1 VTIDLSVLGPP
12 VQIAY
17 AVPDV
22 DAAASRWAAEFGA
35 GPFFIRRHIEGH
47 EIVYRGA
54 PAVFDHSSAYGQWG
68 PLMVELIQDHG
79 TGPSV
84 VRERY
89 GANETG
95 LHHVAFVVTNLGAA
109 TDHLE
114 SLGFELAMSARST
127 NTRYHFMDT
136 VSTLG
141 HMVELYERSDRLEG
155 FYALVRD
162 AAVGWTGND
171 PLRQV

>member
-22 DAAASRWAAEFGA
+22 DAAAARWVADFGA
-35 GPFFIRRHIEGH
+35 GPFFIRRHIEGND
-47 EIVYRGA
+47 IVYRGE
-54 PAVFDHSSAYGQWG
+54 PAAFDHSSAYGQWG

-89 GANETG
+89 GLDDTG
-95 LHHVAFVVTNLGAA
+95 LHHLAFVVPSLGAA
-109 TDHLE
+109 TAHLQ

-127 NTRYHFMDT
+127 TTRYHFIDT
-136 VSTLG
+136 VAAVG
-141 HMVELYERSDRLEG
+141 HMLELYERSDRLES
-155 FYALVRD
+155 FYASVRN
-162 AAVGWTGND
+162 ASAGWTGDN
-171 PLRQV
+171 PVRLL

>member
-22 DAAASRWAAEFGA
+22 DAAAARWVADFGA
-35 GPFFIRRHIEGH
+35 GPFFVRRHIEGH
-47 EIVYRGA
+47 DVVYRGA

-68 PLMVELIQDHG
+68 WVMVELMQDHG
-79 TGPSV
+79 AAPSI

-89 GANETG
+89 GVHETG
-95 LHHVAFVVTNLGAA
+95 LHHLAFVVPDLDAA
-109 TDHLE
+109 TAHLA
-114 SLGFELAMSARST
+114 SLGFDLAMSARST

-136 VSTLG
+136 VDAIG
-141 HMVELYERSDRLEG
+141 HMVELYERSDRLEN

-162 AAVGWTGND
+162 AAVGWTGID
-171 PLRQV
+171 PVREL